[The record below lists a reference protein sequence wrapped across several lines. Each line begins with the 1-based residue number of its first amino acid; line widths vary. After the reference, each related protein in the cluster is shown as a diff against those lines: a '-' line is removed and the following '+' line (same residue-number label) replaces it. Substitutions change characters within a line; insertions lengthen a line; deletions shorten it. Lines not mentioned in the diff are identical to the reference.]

1 MKISYDPAKRALT
14 LKERGLDFQDAVLV
28 FAGRTATV
36 PDQRKDYGEE
46 RFITAG
52 HLRQRL
58 VVLVWTHRGNTRRII
73 SMRYGHAKE
82 AEAWAAH
89 LD

>member
-1 MKISYDPAKRALT
+1 M
-14 LKERGLDFQDAVLV
+14 V
-28 FAGRTATV
+28 TA

-46 RFITAG
+46 RFIMAG

-58 VVLVWTHRGNTRRII
+58 VALVGTQRGNIRRFI
-73 SMRYGHAKE
+73 SLRYGHAKE
-82 AEAWAAH
+82 AKAWAAH